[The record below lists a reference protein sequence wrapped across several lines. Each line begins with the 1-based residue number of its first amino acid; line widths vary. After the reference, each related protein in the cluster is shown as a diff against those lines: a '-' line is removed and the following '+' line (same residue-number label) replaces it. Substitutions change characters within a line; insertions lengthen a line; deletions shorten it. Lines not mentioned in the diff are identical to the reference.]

1 MSMTNPCPD
10 GDPMPE
16 ASTAADQ
23 AVPSHAG
30 GIPLPEPDGAG
41 QPLPGSLEEFLLDR
55 FSTTL
60 EDPRTGLRIR

>member
-1 MSMTNPCPD
+1 
-10 GDPMPE
+10 MPE
-16 ASTAADQ
+16 ASTAAEQ
-23 AVPSHAG
+23 TAPPQPG
-30 GIPLPEPDGAG
+30 GILLPEPDGAG